1 MDDGATPLVART
13 PEELGFEGGVRHL
26 SVGDTM
32 ALVADHNDSVVAV
45 SLSSL
50 EVVAKLPSYSEAAI
64 ACLAINHDC
73 TAAVIV
79 YANQRV
85 MEVRGLNPALS
96 SISFPGEFINCPLHP
111 VFSLPVL
118 SITKGLAFTKVMQL
132 HVFATLRPE
141 HGKSINMPSFIGLL

>member
-85 MEVRGLNPALS
+85 MEVRGLNPALIHFSQVSLSTARYTQFSHSLS
-96 SISFPGEFINCPLHP
+96 SQ
-111 VFSLPVL
+111 LPRGWL
-118 SITKGLAFTKVMQL
+118 S
-132 HVFATLRPE
+132 RR
-141 HGKSINMPSFIGLL
+141 

>member
-73 TAAVIV
+73 TTAVIV

-96 SISFPGEFINCPLHP
+96 SIFPQVSLSTARYTQ
-111 VFSLPVL
+111 FSHSLSSQLPRGWL
-118 SITKGLAFTKVMQL
+118 S
-132 HVFATLRPE
+132 RR
-141 HGKSINMPSFIGLL
+141 